1 VVNTRFLIISP
12 LFIHGRNANQH
23 LADSFIDFTDGTS
36 KSSASDTSA
45 GTDSSANGNGTTA
58 LPTTEKDSA
67 QPSLAD
73 EAGVAKLP
81 EDRPATSD
89 TITAAAS
96 TAAASSTIGKDASS
110 KDNAGEFLSSWTFL
124 LEVLFFVTLHYVSLY
139 ACWAFEWRYIKFMD
153 LFSFAW
159 PFIDNVFGWRL
170 FDP

>member
-1 VVNTRFLIISP
+1 VVNTHFLILSP

-23 LADSFIDFTDGTS
+23 LADSFIDLTDGTS
-36 KSSASDTSA
+36 KSSASNTSA
-45 GTDSSANGNGTTA
+45 GTDSAANGNGTTA

-67 QPSLAD
+67 QPSSAD

-89 TITAAAS
+89 DITAAAS

-110 KDNAGEFLSSWTFL
+110 KDNAGEFLAPGNFCLKFCPLSRCITMRYTLVGFSSG
-124 LEVLFFVTLHYVSLY
+124 VISNLFP
-139 ACWAFEWRYIKFMD
+139 
-153 LFSFAW
+153 AW